1 MNLKLMR
8 LTSGLLNSE
17 KRIYQ
22 EAQSG
27 ISPTLRLLVSILTIL
42 LCALSGNAFFTGC
55 VIAAELLR
63 TAMMSPDSIRNVLG
77 KVVLPVLFTAI
88 LMIPSAF
95 LGSPRT
101 FGTVTVKVFESV
113 LVLSVLNEEVAW
125 NEMTGALS
133 GLHAP
138 EMLVMTLDTA
148 VRFLVLL
155 GRYSGRLLEAVSLR
169 RVGKKNWKNA
179 GTGGVLGVTWL
190 KSQAMLKANS
200 EAMTC
205 RCFDGT
211 YRKNVS
217 FRPKTKK
224 QEKKER
230 TVNVIYALLIPVL
243 VAGFIYTQRIL

>member
-17 KRIYQ
+17 KRKY
-22 EAQSG
+22 AGTQSG
-27 ISPTLRLLVSILTIL
+27 ISPTLRLIVSVLTIL
-42 LCALSGNAFFTGC
+42 LCALSKNAFFTGC
-55 VIAAELLR
+55 VIGVELLR
-63 TAMMSPDSIRNVLG
+63 TAMMPPDSIRNVLG
-77 KVVLPVLFTAI
+77 KVVLPVVFTAI
-88 LMIPSAF
+88 LMLPSVF

-125 NEMTGALS
+125 NEMTGALA

-138 EMLVMTLDTA
+138 ELFVMTLDTA

-155 GRYSGRLLEAVSLR
+155 GRYSGRLLEAVNLR

-179 GTGGVLGVTWL
+179 GTGGVLGVTWI
-190 KSQAMLKANS
+190 KSQAMLRANS

-217 FRPKTKK
+217 FQKKTEQQKK
-224 QEKKER
+224 RER
-230 TVNVIYALLIPVL
+230 ILNIVYALLIPVL
-243 VAGFIYTQRIL
+243 IVGFIYTQRMV